1 MRLTSH
7 DLRDLQILKYYRL
20 VRKWACKTYG
30 LTDADLE
37 LLIYLDC
44 KGRFTR
50 QEFID
55 GTYTMSWDKNR
66 WEKLRRNG
74 WIEAWRHRN
83 RTTIKYS
90 VFKTSFKCSH
100 LISRIYRI
108 LLGEEDIPFS
118 KVVNNAEGIL
128 DKVITTDK
136 ERDEAKLALKS
147 LLLEAEKEAF
157 AKEVE
162 DRKSARDMYKDDA
175 FIQKVL
181 ATLFTAAYFGLSFM
195 MFKVFV
201 VKEINLGE
209 FEISF
214 ISTIFGAMSAKV
226 NTVVDFFFGGSSKKN
241 EQIKK

>member
-1 MRLTSH
+1 MIGNVIGSL
-7 DLRDLQILKYYRL
+7 
-20 VRKWACKTYG
+20 
-30 LTDADLE
+30 
-37 LLIYLDC
+37 
-44 KGRFTR
+44 
-50 QEFID
+50 
-55 GTYTMSWDKNR
+55 
-66 WEKLRRNG
+66 
-74 WIEAWRHRN
+74 
-83 RTTIKYS
+83 
-90 VFKTSFKCSH
+90 
-100 LISRIYRI
+100 
-108 LLGEEDIPFS
+108 FS

-128 DKVITTDK
+128 DKVVTTDK
-136 ERDEAKLALKS
+136 ERAEAKLAIKS

-241 EQIKK
+241 EQQNK

>member
-1 MRLTSH
+1 MIGNVIGSL
-7 DLRDLQILKYYRL
+7 
-20 VRKWACKTYG
+20 
-30 LTDADLE
+30 
-37 LLIYLDC
+37 
-44 KGRFTR
+44 
-50 QEFID
+50 
-55 GTYTMSWDKNR
+55 
-66 WEKLRRNG
+66 
-74 WIEAWRHRN
+74 
-83 RTTIKYS
+83 
-90 VFKTSFKCSH
+90 
-100 LISRIYRI
+100 
-108 LLGEEDIPFS
+108 FS

-136 ERDEAKLALKS
+136 ERDEAKLALTS

-241 EQIKK
+241 EQQIKK

>member
-1 MRLTSH
+1 M
-7 DLRDLQILKYYRL
+7 IGNIIG
-20 VRKWACKTYG
+20 G
-30 LTDADLE
+30 L
-37 LLIYLDC
+37 
-44 KGRFTR
+44 
-50 QEFID
+50 
-55 GTYTMSWDKNR
+55 
-66 WEKLRRNG
+66 
-74 WIEAWRHRN
+74 
-83 RTTIKYS
+83 
-90 VFKTSFKCSH
+90 
-100 LISRIYRI
+100 
-108 LLGEEDIPFS
+108 FS
-118 KVVNNAEGIL
+118 KVVDNAEGIL

-147 LLLEAEKEAF
+147 LLLEAEREAF

-241 EQIKK
+241 EQINKK